1 MKRDLFKTG
10 FGRALAL
17 SLASL
22 LLLGCLAGCSQA
34 PGGAL
39 RQHPRRYPISPAKIR
54 GSRPFSRT
62 LPRRRRRPPSRRSR
76 WS

>member
-39 RQHPRRYPISPAKIR
+39 RQTPA
-54 GSRPFSRT
+54 PV
-62 LPRRRRRPPSRRSR
+62 PDPPSRRSR